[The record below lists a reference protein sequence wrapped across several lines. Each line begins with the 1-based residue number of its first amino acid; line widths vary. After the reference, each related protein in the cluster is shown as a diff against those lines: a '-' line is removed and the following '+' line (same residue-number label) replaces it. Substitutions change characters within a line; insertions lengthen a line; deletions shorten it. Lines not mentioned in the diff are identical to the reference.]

1 MNRKGPSIDYKN
13 INEGRAHFR
22 SRIRCFLDEIER
34 VAFSD
39 REAAVSYTSDVIGI
53 PTVPECNSAD
63 VATYELCRP
72 LIESFHLPKK
82 SQGVRIDSIY
92 LLMAKNSNFTRAAI
106 VVRTLTA
113 ACRSIVF
120 FASENRVEPD
130 EKHNFPSYPRLPAA
144 RVRRIGRK
152 SEISPA
158 SPSSFPRPG
167 GKGELFSA
175 APHREIGE
183 ASAARRRW
191 RRKEGRL

>member
-1 MNRKGPSIDYKN
+1 MAYPLFPNATPSMSL
-13 INEGRAHFR
+13 R
-22 SRIRCFLDEIER
+22 
-34 VAFSD
+34 
-39 REAAVSYTSDVIGI
+39 
-53 PTVPECNSAD
+53 
-63 VATYELCRP
+63 YELCRP

-130 EKHNFPSYPRLPAA
+130 EKHNFPSYPRPPAA
-144 RVRRIGRK
+144 RVQRIGRK

-183 ASAARRRW
+183 ASAARRRRRR